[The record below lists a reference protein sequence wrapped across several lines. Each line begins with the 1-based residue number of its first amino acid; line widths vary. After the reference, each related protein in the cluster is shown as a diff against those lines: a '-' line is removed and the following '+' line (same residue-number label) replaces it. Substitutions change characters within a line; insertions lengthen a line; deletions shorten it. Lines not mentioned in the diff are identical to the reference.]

1 VWRAT
6 PIPGARLTF
15 SRQYAPLV
23 ADPIL
28 TAVYDNGLPDEN
40 AASSFVKNRTAR
52 LTSSGSPTCSRLTVV
67 RASQKLVPKYAS
79 LHQCV
84 QSCDLPL

>member
-1 VWRAT
+1 VWRAK

-40 AASSFVKNRTAR
+40 AASSFVKNT
-52 LTSSGSPTCSRLTVV
+52 TSPTWLRLRVV
-67 RASQKLVPKYAS
+67 RCAPQKLVPK
-79 LHQCV
+79 
-84 QSCDLPL
+84 